1 MIADENLKRDK
12 DDETESEKYLGGRRC
27 QNMVVNW
34 TLLLGCHLGC
44 LELRK

>member
-27 QNMVVNW
+27 QNLVVNW
-34 TLLLGCHLGC
+34 TFVTWLSF
-44 LELRK
+44 RMPIT